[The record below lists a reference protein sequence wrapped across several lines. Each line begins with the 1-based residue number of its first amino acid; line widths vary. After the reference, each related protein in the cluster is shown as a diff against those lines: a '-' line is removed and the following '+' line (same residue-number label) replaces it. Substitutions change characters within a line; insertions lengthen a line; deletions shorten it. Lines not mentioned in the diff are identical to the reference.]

1 LHGRGPPVKL
11 PTLSIAA
18 RLYAI
23 FALMAATTVA
33 LSVYAVSNARFHA
46 ALTEEFESANAGSWN
61 VERGIYMS
69 ADVADAA
76 SARNDRNPSQRQRD
90 GAASVTGPI
99 SDITSVTEAVA
110 AGDAAITIPF
120 TDRRDEIG
128 ALARSIGI
136 FQTAMRKNVELNR
149 TVLNDADLRQQHMAN
164 EIAHLSSEVEATLA
178 ELGRISDEMLAAS
191 TQLGSA
197 ADNASAKTA
206 RAEEP
211 SSEASANVRDIASAR

>member
-1 LHGRGPPVKL
+1 MKL
-11 PTLSIAA
+11 PTLSVAA

-149 TVLNDADLRQQHMAN
+149 TVLNDADLRSQRQQHMAN
-164 EIAHLSSEVEATLA
+164 
-178 ELGRISDEMLAAS
+178 
-191 TQLGSA
+191 
-197 ADNASAKTA
+197 
-206 RAEEP
+206 
-211 SSEASANVRDIASAR
+211 

>member
-1 LHGRGPPVKL
+1 VKL

-120 TDRRDEIG
+120 IDRRDEIG

-149 TVLNDADLRQQHMAN
+149 TVLNDADLRSQRQQHMAN
-164 EIAHLSSEVEATLA
+164 
-178 ELGRISDEMLAAS
+178 
-191 TQLGSA
+191 
-197 ADNASAKTA
+197 
-206 RAEEP
+206 
-211 SSEASANVRDIASAR
+211 

>member
-1 LHGRGPPVKL
+1 
-11 PTLSIAA
+11 
-18 RLYAI
+18 
-23 FALMAATTVA
+23 MAATTVA

-149 TVLNDADLRQQHMAN
+149 TVLNDADLRQQLKRNRSFIFGGRGNACRAWTN
-164 EIAHLSSEVEATLA
+164 FRRDARSVDATRERCRQCLSQDRTCREV
-178 ELGRISDEMLAAS
+178 I
-191 TQLGSA
+191 
-197 ADNASAKTA
+197 
-206 RAEEP
+206 
-211 SSEASANVRDIASAR
+211 VRSVRQRPRHCFG